1 MLGGGVYVCVRACLW
16 RGWGCLLF
24 CCCCSGMLGYV
35 PERRGVITRSE
46 MFVHRLFL
54 LTLNFAKKNNIDNL
68 PNFVSQHVKKIKKSK
83 PINIVQR
90 R

>member
-1 MLGGGVYVCVRACLW
+1 MYVCVRVC
-16 RGWGCLLF
+16 GGGGSVFLF
-24 CCCCSGMLGYV
+24 FCCCSGRSGYV
-35 PERRGVITRSE
+35 LERRGVIIRSE

-68 PNFVSQHVKKIKKSK
+68 PNFVSQHVKEIKKSK